1 MDVREL
7 TTTAE
12 LHAASALLAR
22 IWRPTDPMPYEM
34 LRVIR
39 HIGGYVSGAFEAD
52 TLIGACAAFP
62 TAAGGLHSHITGA
75 TAPGRG
81 VGLAVKLHQRTWALD
96 RGITRISWTFDPL
109 VRRNAYFNLAK
120 LAARAEEYLE
130 DFYGEMPD
138 ELNAGDPS
146 DRLLVVWDLRDP
158 AVAAV
163 ADGAAGARDAV
174 RDGAAEGE
182 ATSGDET
189 TGDGPPGRGVTVA
202 LTDDPSG
209 RPVERDPA
217 GADRLAIGTPAD
229 IAALRARD
237 PLLAREWRRRQRAAL
252 GGALAA
258 GYHVTGFT
266 RSGHYLLEV
275 AR

>member
-7 TTTAE
+7 TTTEE
-12 LHAASALLAR
+12 LRAASELLAG

-34 LRVIR
+34 LRVLR
-39 HIGGYVSGAFEAD
+39 HIGGYVSGTYDD
-52 TLIGACAAFP
+52 TGTLVGACAAFP
-62 TAAGGLHSHITGA
+62 TADGGLHSHITGVM
-75 TAPGRG
+75 TRGRG
-81 VGLAVKLHQRTWALD
+81 MGLAIKLHQREWALAH
-96 RGITRISWTFDPL
+96 GITRITWTFDPL
-109 VRRNAYFNLAK
+109 VRRNAYFNLTK

-146 DRLLVVWDLRDP
+146 DRLLLVWDLASP

-163 ADGAAGARDAV
+163 ATGAAPGAPMP
-174 RDGAAEGE
+174 GPGT
-182 ATSGDET
+182 AT
-189 TGDGPPGRGVTVA
+189 A
-202 LTDDPSG
+202 LTADPSG
-209 RPVERDPA
+209 RPVERA
-217 GADRLAIGTPAD
+217 FGGAARLAVGTPAD
-229 IAALRARD
+229 IAALRAGD
-237 PLLAREWRRRQRAAL
+237 PPLAGHWRRSQRSAL

-258 GYHVTGFT
+258 GYRITGFT

>member
-7 TTTAE
+7 TTAAE

-34 LRVIR
+34 LRIIR
-39 HIGGYVSGAFEAD
+39 HIGGYVGGAFEAA

-75 TAPGRG
+75 TVPGRG
-81 VGLAVKLHQRTWALD
+81 VGLAIKLHQRAWALD
-96 RGITRISWTFDPL
+96 RGITNISWTFDPL
-109 VRRNAYFNLAK
+109 VRRNAYFNLTK

-146 DRLLVVWDLRDP
+146 DRLLVVWDLRDR

-163 ADGAAGARDAV
+163 ADSAAAEHDAV
-174 RDGAAEGE
+174 RDAAAPGGD
-182 ATSGDET
+182 TSGGEPA
-189 TGDGPPGRGVTVA
+189 GGAPGRGVAMVLA
-202 LTDDPSG
+202 CDPSG
-209 RPVERDPA
+209 RPLGRDPA
-217 GADRLAIGTPAD
+217 GAPRLAVGTPAD
-229 IAALRARD
+229 IAALRAQD
-237 PLLAREWRRRQRAAL
+237 PPLAREWRRRQRAAL

-275 AR
+275 PR